1 MNIEKTYVM
10 IKPDGVQRGLIG
22 SVITRFEDKGLKLK
36 ALKMI
41 KIEESLAS
49 LHYSEHKGK
58 SFYGEL
64 IKFITSG
71 PVVAMVW
78 EGPDA
83 INIVRKLVG
92 ATAPS
97 NADPGSIRGDYVIFT
112 TFNIIHAS
120 DSLESSEREIGLFFK
135 EEELLDYKMEIQNYL
150 F

>member
-1 MNIEKTYVM
+1 MNIERTYVM

-22 SVITRFEDKGLKLK
+22 NIISRFEDKGLKLI
-36 ALKMI
+36 ALKMLNI
-41 KIEESLAS
+41 NENLAS
-49 LHYSEHKGK
+49 QHYSEHKNK

-71 PVVAMVW
+71 PVVGMVL

-83 INIVRKLVG
+83 ISLVRKLVG

-97 NADPGSIRGDYVIFT
+97 DAVPGSIRGDYVIFT

-120 DSLESSEREIGLFFK
+120 DSSESSKREIDLFFK
-135 EEELLDYKMEIQNYL
+135 QDELLEYDMELQGYL